1 MTGEPNEWTRR
12 PQTIELWARR
22 VRRTWCLL
30 FLQWPELLAILILRG
45 GDGRDSVP
53 PATRRWSRLRDEGAA
68 GEAGDLGGWTIA
80 IAGEGRAG
88 TLPSARG
95 GGGDPAI
102 SNEDGAAVEGAAG
115 EGGVTDCSTAAMAG
129 GGCGGTVSA
138 GSPTTR
144 NGADAPL
151 GAVPGASSTVRSI
164 LPSPLFTK

>member
-1 MTGEPNEWTRR
+1 MTGEPNEGARGR
-12 PQTIELWARR
+12 QTIELGGRG

-30 FLQWPELLAILILRG
+30 FLQGRELLAILILRG

-68 GEAGDLGGWTIA
+68 GEVGDLGGWTIA

-115 EGGVTDCSTAAMAG
+115 EGGVTDCST
-129 GGCGGTVSA
+129 
-138 GSPTTR
+138 
-144 NGADAPL
+144 
-151 GAVPGASSTVRSI
+151 
-164 LPSPLFTK
+164 

>member
-1 MTGEPNEWTRR
+1 MIGEPNERTRR
-12 PQTIELWARR
+12 AQAIALWARR

-53 PATRRWSRLRDEGAA
+53 PATRRWSRLRDEGP
-68 GEAGDLGGWTIA
+68 
-80 IAGEGRAG
+80 AG

-138 GSPTTR
+138 GTPTTR